1 MTSNIE
7 KGFKKF
13 WLLLEKR
20 NHRLIFSLFRDENV
34 YIFNALF
41 DYAQFQSVNVNILKK
56 SYIYTFN
63 TI

>member
-1 MTSNIE
+1 M
-7 KGFKKF
+7 
-13 WLLLEKR
+13 
-20 NHRLIFSLFRDENV
+20 